1 MEALERLRELAAW
14 LAPTDIG
21 LLDLRGPQMHLRL
34 RRDGGT
40 LLGEV
45 VQVNAGNDAP
55 TASGYAADD
64 RTKTANSFGV
74 FPAARG
80 RSRCPGADMR
90 AGQRSGCCNR
100 ARCR

>member
-40 LLGEV
+40 LGEV
-45 VQVNAGNDAP
+45 VQVDTSRRLAHGDREHDA
-55 TASGYAADD
+55 AK
-64 RTKTANSFGV
+64 R
-74 FPAARG
+74 R
-80 RSRCPGADMR
+80 
-90 AGQRSGCCNR
+90 
-100 ARCR
+100 